1 MPIGNAQVGIPVNK
15 TATANISALDGAM
28 LGFYAN
34 STSSGTIAFY
44 DSATTGTGTPIT
56 GTITP
61 AIGWNPLPVTFVN
74 GLYAVI
80 AGSALNVTIVLV
92 R

>member
-1 MPIGNAQVGIPVNK
+1 MPIGNAQVGIPKNVS
-15 TATANISALDGAM
+15 ATANLSALDGAM

-34 STSSGTIAFY
+34 STSSGTVQFY
-44 DSATTGTGTPIT
+44 DSATTTTTTPIT
-56 GTITP
+56 GVITP
-61 AIGWNPLPVTFVN
+61 AIGWNALPVTFVN

-80 AGSALNVTIVLV
+80 AGSALNITAVLV

>member
-28 LGFYAN
+28 LGFYVN
-34 STSSGTIAFY
+34 STTTGTVQFY
-44 DSATTGTGTPIT
+44 DSATTTTTIPIT
-56 GTITP
+56 GVITP
-61 AIGWNPLPVTFVN
+61 AIGWNPLPITFAN

-80 AGSALNVTIVLV
+80 AGSALNITAVLV

>member
-1 MPIGNAQVGIPVNK
+1 MPIGNAQVGIPKNIS
-15 TATANISALDGAM
+15 ATANVSALDGAM
-28 LGFYAN
+28 LGFYVN
-34 STSSGTIAFY
+34 NTSSGTIIFY
-44 DSATTGTGTPIT
+44 DSASTGTGTPIT

-80 AGSALNVTIVLV
+80 AGSSLNITIALV